1 MNNFL
6 KKVIAQSPDDLQII
20 SAICAESKVKIS
32 DIKYLPSTKIFLLSV
47 LRIDKETDS
56 SKPIN
61 SVIKFEFIESS
72 KSKNINQSNV
82 DFTFELLAIDI
93 FNRDQ
98 ISFNPSSSKIQA
110 NFDRTQLIR
119 VITNLLKN
127 AFQAIPEDRNP
138 EIDVNIYEKDN
149 EVNIS
154 ISDNG
159 YGISKMDMEKIFE
172 PSFTTKSSG
181 MGLGLSMIKSIITAY
196 NGSISFTSKSNVGT
210 TFNITFPKK

>member
-61 SVIKFEFIESS
+61 SVIKFEFIETS

-82 DFTFELLAIDI
+82 DLTLELLAIDI
-93 FNRDQ
+93 FKKKENFE
-98 ISFNPSSSKIQA
+98 IVLLFSKNGI
-110 NFDRTQLIR
+110 
-119 VITNLLKN
+119 ITLST
-127 AFQAIPEDRNP
+127 EV
-138 EIDVNIYEKDN
+138 IDVTLEDQKIDN
-149 EVNIS
+149 
-154 ISDNG
+154 D
-159 YGISKMDMEKIFE
+159 
-172 PSFTTKSSG
+172 
-181 MGLGLSMIKSIITAY
+181 
-196 NGSISFTSKSNVGT
+196 KSN
-210 TFNITFPKK
+210 

>member
-56 SKPIN
+56 GKSIN

-82 DFTFELLAIDI
+82 DLTLELFAIDI
-93 FNRDQ
+93 FKKKENFE
-98 ISFNPSSSKIQA
+98 IVLLFSKNGI
-110 NFDRTQLIR
+110 
-119 VITNLLKN
+119 ITLST
-127 AFQAIPEDRNP
+127 EV
-138 EIDVNIYEKDN
+138 IDVTLEDQ
-149 EVNIS
+149 
-154 ISDNG
+154 
-159 YGISKMDMEKIFE
+159 KIE
-172 PSFTTKSSG
+172 
-181 MGLGLSMIKSIITAY
+181 
-196 NGSISFTSKSNVGT
+196 NDKSN
-210 TFNITFPKK
+210 